1 MMQQLLHYVRQA
13 LSAHYPASEANALA
27 RLILEKRFGVSLTDI
42 YMGKDKQF
50 SPEQRKDLEDI
61 LQRLLRDEPIQ
72 YILGE
77 ADFCGETF
85 AVTPAVL
92 IPRPETAELVAW
104 IGETL
109 PAAPCRVLDVG
120 TGSGCIA
127 ISLAKQ
133 HPATAVTAWDI
144 SEEALAVAR
153 WNNESLGTS
162 VTFLRRDA
170 LAEGGEPPRKDGMNK
185 GRTDDLSEE
194 ESPERFVPEETLVP
208 SDTSGERCD
217 EAKDLCP
224 RIDRDDCDE
233 SGKYDVIVSNPPYVT
248 CSERREMEANVLDWE
263 PGLALFVPDDDP
275 LLFYR
280 AIARLAHRLLKPGG
294 RLFFEINRAYGLAT
308 VEMLRAMNYQDVE
321 LRKDLSGNDR
331 MVSAKL

>member
-1 MMQQLLHYVRQA
+1 MMQQLLHYIRQT
-13 LSAHYPASEANALA
+13 LGTRYPVSEANALA
-27 RLILEKRFGVSLTDI
+27 RLILEKRFGISLTDI

-50 SPEQRKDLEDI
+50 SSEQRKDLEDI

-85 AVTPAVL
+85 AVSPAVL

-109 PAAPCRVLDVG
+109 PAAPCSLLDVG

-133 HPATAVTAWDI
+133 HPLASVTAWDI
-144 SEEALAVAR
+144 SEEVLAVAR
-153 WNNESLGTS
+153 WNNERFGTT

-170 LAEGGEPPRKDGMNK
+170 LEEGEESRGTDEMTK
-185 GRTDDLSEE
+185 GRTDGFPGKEAPGRFAPEGAPD
-194 ESPERFVPEETLVP
+194 SPNV
-208 SDTSGERCD
+208 SGERCGAND
-217 EAKDLCP
+217 TGSRTEQTERQERNL
-224 RIDRDDCDE
+224 
-233 SGKYDVIVSNPPYVT
+233 YDVIVSNPPYVT
-248 CSERREMEANVLDWE
+248 CSERQEMEANVLDWE
-263 PGLALFVPDDDP
+263 PALALFVPDDDP

-280 AIARLAHRLLKPGG
+280 AIARLSRRLLKPGG
-294 RLFFEINRAYGLAT
+294 RLFFEINRAYGEAT
-308 VEMLRAMNYQDVE
+308 VELLCGMNYQDVE
-321 LRKDLSGNDR
+321 LRRDLSGNDR

>member
-1 MMQQLLHYVRQA
+1 MMQQLLHYIRQT
-13 LSAHYPASEANALA
+13 LSARYSASEANALA
-27 RLILEKRFGVSLTDI
+27 RLILEKRFGTSLTDI

-85 AVTPAVL
+85 VVTPAVL

-127 ISLAKQ
+127 ISLAKR
-133 HPATAVTAWDI
+133 HPAATVTAWDI
-144 SEEALAVAR
+144 SEEALAIAR
-153 WNNESLGTS
+153 WNNERFGTS

-170 LAEGGEPPRKDGMNK
+170 LAEGEEPPRKDGMNK

-194 ESPERFVPEETLVP
+194 ETSERFVPEETLASLGD
-208 SDTSGERCD
+208 SDERCG
-217 EAKDLCP
+217 EANDLCP
-224 RIDRDDCDE
+224 RTEQDDC
-233 SGKYDVIVSNPPYVT
+233 GTYDVIVSNPPYVT

-280 AIARLAHRLLKPGG
+280 AIARLARRLLKPGG
-294 RLFFEINRAYGLAT
+294 RLFFEINRAYGQAT
-308 VEMLRAMNYQDVE
+308 VDLLRAMNYQDVE